1 MVGVE
6 SSSTDD
12 AEDVVL
18 THDQVRLVVDLDFGS
33 AVFRNEN
40 LVSFLHSEIDFLAVV
55 VDFTGAKSDDFALLR
70 FFLRGIRDN
79 DAALLYFLLLNRL
92 HQHPISKRFY
102 IIFCLSLI

>member
-18 THDQVRLVVDLDFGS
+18 AHDQVRLVVDLDFRA

-40 LVSFLHSEIDFLAVV
+40 LVSFLHGEIDLLAVV
-55 VDFTGAKSDDFALLR
+55 VDFTGPKSDDFALLR
-70 FFLRGIRDN
+70 FFLRGIGNN
-79 DAALLYFLLLNRL
+79 DPPFFTSCSSIGCTITRSPSGFTLTAA
-92 HQHPISKRFY
+92 I
-102 IIFCLSLI
+102 